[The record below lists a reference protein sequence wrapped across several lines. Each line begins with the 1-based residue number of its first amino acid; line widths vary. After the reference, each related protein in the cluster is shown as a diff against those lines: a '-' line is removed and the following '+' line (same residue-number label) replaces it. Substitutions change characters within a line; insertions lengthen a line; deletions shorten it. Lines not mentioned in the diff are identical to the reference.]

1 MEITSTHEIMRRLC
15 MTRLDTIRA
24 ILAELEIPYKEQE
37 FDVGFGA
44 IKKTGTNII
53 VSFHSGNHAYLP
65 EFVIAAH
72 HDIDPGTKE
81 GANDNTAAVTQ
92 VILAAKALVDEGF
105 EGPVQFVLTD
115 YEEPGNGGFADGA
128 YEYALSL
135 DGYQPHIVLVL
146 DVSGHGEVLVI
157 KEQSPQEQRSRLMGK
172 LIKQPITFTTSPTP
186 GGDDIGFA
194 RAGIESVL
202 CCTLPEYESLSSTIP
217 ECWQVL
223 HTEEDIHQRCDPENF
238 EWVPDVLVALAHV
251 WGLHRETGQAI
262 RTV

>member
-1 MEITSTHEIMRRLC
+1 MEITRTHEIMRRLC
-15 MTRLDTIRA
+15 MTRLDTIKA
-24 ILAELEIPYKEQE
+24 VLAELEIPYEEQE

-44 IKKTGTNII
+44 SNKKTGTNII
-53 VSFHSGNHAYLP
+53 INFNPDACVAPSHRILP
-65 EFVIAAH
+65 EFVVAAH

-92 VILAAKALVDEGF
+92 VIIAAKKLVDDGF

-128 YEYALSL
+128 HAYAMGL

-146 DVSGHGEVLVI
+146 DVSGHGEVLCI

-172 LIKQPITFTTSPTP
+172 LIKQPIQFTTRPTP
-186 GGDDIGFA
+186 EGDNVGFS

-202 CCTLPEYESLSSTIP
+202 CCTLPEHELDHPTS
-217 ECWQVL
+217 WAVL
-223 HTEEDIHQRCDPENF
+223 HTEKDIHQRCDPANF
-238 EWVPDVLVALAHV
+238 EWVPDLLVNLSHR
-251 WGLHRETGQAI
+251 WGLN
-262 RTV
+262 VD